1 MNTSLLKRFATEAR
15 TKVKQGVALMM
26 SQWGFDDNGEVKEEP
41 ILLQGGTLF
50 RQQVIEGEHIF
61 YQWQNLHSRI
71 QQEGLQQVY
80 EEVAYTWFNRMI
92 AIKVLSKNGLLEPY
106 LDYTSSEGHPI
117 TGIVEQARRGI
128 FPCMSEA
135 TKRKVIEIIDD
146 HNRDAELLAL
156 LITEVCHNTPI
167 LSQCF
172 GRLNDYTEL
181 LFPRTIAAQ
190 GNLLDMLNDDK
201 CITDED
207 YRQPELIGWLY
218 QFYIAER
225 KDEVFAQFKD
235 KKKASKDDI
244 PAATQIFTPN
254 WIVKYMVQN
263 SLGRIYLDNTPRSR
277 LASQWKY
284 LITPA
289 EGYSPEQHRPE
300 IKDAEELTCIDAACG
315 SGHILVEAF
324 DLLYGIY
331 EEQYASPREACEAI
345 FTHNLVGIDLDTRAK
360 QLAMFAL
367 LMKACS
373 YVPEMADCRVMPRV
387 FDMPDP
393 LSDEVMKELRD
404 SLPHFFLGEKEQ
416 VVKETI
422 EALKVLQIA
431 PELGSIMQLNL
442 SDSTRYA
449 IERALE
455 RPDSNKFPY
464 APQLHLALALTRKY
478 AAVVMNPPYMGRKNM
493 NPTLAKYVEKHYP
506 EGKADLFSSFIIAQA
521 NMTKIGGIY
530 ANITP
535 PSWLF
540 LPSYEALRR
549 NIISH
554 HSIHSLLHLSR
565 GVFGADFGSTACVIQ
580 NLNNH
585 SSVGSYFK
593 LVSRTFQEFKEEHL
607 RVLFENVLKDNTF
620 KFAFSLYTKEIK
632 QILSNPDGDRIYY
645 PNISQQEFS
654 KIPGSPIAYWVSEK
668 MKETFTKNLS
678 LSAVANPCVGLQ
690 TADNDRFLRAWFEV
704 DFHYIGLDLDN
715 AINASQSKKKWFP
728 CNKGGELRKWYGN
741 QLEVIDWENDGKRIK
756 SFAGA
761 VIRNEETYYKETI
774 GWNMV
779 SSKGI
784 AFRYYPKGFIL
795 NNASCSYPC
804 DNLVGALGLLN
815 SKFIS
820 VIADIINPTINL
832 SNGVVGKFP
841 YMVIEKD
848 EYNLLVQQNISI
860 SREDWDAHE
869 TSWDFKENELV
880 RLSRAHGVNK
890 LSEVV
895 ELYKQYWGE
904 KFHRL
909 HANEEELNRQ
919 FIDVYGLQDELT
931 PEIPLDE
938 VTILQQGEISIVD
951 DQLCWNE
958 AIVVKQ
964 LISYAMGVWMGRY
977 RLDKAGLHIAHPA
990 PGAEEIAPYTFR
1002 DVYVEMDDDGIV
1014 PLLPEDAPF
1023 ADNARE
1029 RIIVFLTT
1037 VFGQAQLIDNLNFVE
1052 QTLGK
1057 SLSDYLVKDFWKEH
1071 KSMYKNCP
1079 IYWLFRSKKGA
1090 FQCLTYMHRMDEYS
1104 LERIRQKYLLP
1115 YIEHLSERVKT
1126 LKARDSLNIAETK
1139 QLNKLQKLLEEC
1151 REYHDRFH
1159 QYSQQN
1165 ISFDLDDGV
1174 IKNYA
1179 LMGDV
1184 VAKLK

>member
-1 MNTSLLKRFATEAR
+1 MNTSILKRFATEAR

-26 SQWGFDDNGEVKEEP
+26 SQWGFDDNGKIKEEP
-41 ILLQGGTLF
+41 TLLQGGTLF
-50 RQQVIEGEHIF
+50 RQQVLEGEHIF
-61 YQWQNLHSRI
+61 YQWQNLHSKI

-92 AIKVLSKNGLLEPY
+92 AIKILSKNGLLEPY
-106 LDYTSSEGHPI
+106 LDYTSSEGLPI
-117 TGIVEQARRGI
+117 TSIVEQARRGI

-135 TKRKVIEIIDD
+135 TRRKAIEIIDD

-167 LSQCF
+167 LEQCF

-263 SLGRIYLDNTPRSR
+263 SLGRIYLDNTPQSR
-277 LASQWKY
+277 LALQWKY

-289 EGYSPEQHRPE
+289 EGNSPEQHRLE

-373 YVPEMADCRVMPRV
+373 YVPEMSDCRVMPRV

-393 LSDEVMKELRD
+393 LRKEVMEELHD
-404 SLPHFFLGEKEQ
+404 SLPHFFLGATEQ

-422 EALKVLQIA
+422 EALNVLQHA

-442 SDSTRYA
+442 SASTRYA
-449 IERALE
+449 IEQALE
-455 RPDSNKFPY
+455 RPDSKLFPY
-464 APQLHLALALTRKY
+464 APQLHLLLALTRKY
-478 AAVVMNPPYMGRKNM
+478 AAVVMNPPYMGSKNM
-493 NPTLAKYVEKHYP
+493 NPDLAKYVKKHYP
-506 EGKADLFSSFIIAQA
+506 EGKADLFATFMLISKDMLIENGKYAMI
-521 NMTKIGGIY
+521 NMQ
-530 ANITP
+530 
-535 PSWLF
+535 SWMF
-540 LPSYEALRR
+540 LSSYENLREKIIKEVQIESMLHLGPR
-549 NIISH
+549 TFDELGGEITQNVAFVISH
-554 HSIHSLLHLSR
+554 HAPSLNGMYYR
-565 GVFGADFGSTACVIQ
+565 
-580 NLNNH
+580 
-585 SSVGSYFK
+585 
-593 LVSRTFQEFKEEHL
+593 LVEGKSCTSKAQMFLDTQQL
-607 RVLFENVLKDNTF
+607 
-620 KFAFSLYTKEIK
+620 
-632 QILSNPDGDRIYY
+632 DGIYY

-668 MKETFTKNLS
+668 MKKTFLNPLS
-678 LSAVANPCVGLQ
+678 NVVVTREGLSP
-690 TADNDRFLRAWFEV
+690 ADSERFVRLWYEVSISKKGHKWYPYQKGGTFRKWEGNKEFFVNWEFEGEEIRNNI
-704 DFHYIGLDLDN
+704 DPNTGRIRSHNYNGEYAFKEGFTWN
-715 AINASQSKKKWFP
+715 AI
-728 CNKGGELRKWYGN
+728 
-741 QLEVIDWENDGKRIK
+741 
-756 SFAGA
+756 
-761 VIRNEETYYKETI
+761 
-774 GWNMV
+774 
-779 SSKGI
+779 SSGT
-784 AFRYYPKGFIL
+784 ACFRYVNTGFLFDSAGSMGFVKGETLFYIL
-795 NNASCSYPC
+795 GC
-804 DNLVGALGLLN
+804 LN
-815 SKFIS
+815 SIVARKALALISPTLKFMPGHIS
-820 VIADIINPTINL
+820 RIPFKIDSFHNNNVT
-832 SNGVVGKFP
+832 F
-841 YMVIEKD
+841 
-848 EYNLLVQQNISI
+848 LVQQNISS

-880 RLSRAHGVNK
+880 RLSRTHGANN

-904 KFHRL
+904 KFHQL

-919 FIDVYGLQDELT
+919 FIDIYGLQDELT
-931 PEIPLDE
+931 PEVPLNE

-977 RLDKAGLHIAHPA
+977 RLDKTGLHIAHPA
-990 PGAEEIAPYTFR
+990 PSAEEIAPYTFR
-1002 DVYVEMDDDGIV
+1002 DVNVEMDDDGIV

-1071 KSMYKNCP
+1071 KSIYQNCP

-1115 YIEHLSERVKT
+1115 YIEHLSERVKA

-1165 ISFDLDDGV
+1165 LSFDLDDGV

>member
-15 TKVKQGVALMM
+15 TKVKQGVARMM

-71 QQEGLQQVY
+71 QQEGLQHVY

-128 FPCMSEA
+128 FPYMSEA

-416 VVKETI
+416 VMKETI
-422 EALKVLQIA
+422 EALKVLQLA

-442 SDSTRYA
+442 SASTRYA

-455 RPDSNKFPY
+455 RPDSNTFPY

-506 EGKADLFSSFIIAQA
+506 EGKADLFATFMLISKDMLIENGKYAMINMQSWMFLSYYENLREKIIKEVQIES
-521 NMTKIGGIY
+521 MLHLGPRTFDELGGEIIQNV
-530 ANITP
+530 A
-535 PSWLF
+535 F
-540 LPSYEALRR
+540 V
-549 NIISH
+549 ISH
-554 HSIHSLLHLSR
+554 HAPSFNGMYYRLVDGKSCTSKDQM
-565 GVFGADFGSTACVIQ
+565 F
-580 NLNNH
+580 LNAQQ
-585 SSVGSYFK
+585 
-593 LVSRTFQEFKEEHL
+593 L
-607 RVLFENVLKDNTF
+607 
-620 KFAFSLYTKEIK
+620 
-632 QILSNPDGDRIYY
+632 DGIYY

-668 MKETFTKNLS
+668 TLRCLS
-678 LSAVANPCVGLQ
+678 LSNLSVVAAPYRTIQCGDVP
-690 TADNDRFLRAWFEV
+690 RFVRVWHEV
-704 DFHYIGLDLDN
+704 
-715 AINASQSKKKWFP
+715 
-728 CNKGGELRKWYGN
+728 CNKDIETETSPNYLRNLSAKTWFRFSNGGKARKWYGN
-741 QLEVIDWENDGKRIK
+741 LDSVLLWKGNGKI
-756 SFAGA
+756 
-761 VIRNEETYYKETI
+761 IKETGKAIIPNEDLYLESSI
-774 GWNMV
+774 GYNRIT
-779 SSKGI
+779 SSEITARHYDNGI
-784 AFRYYPKGFIL
+784 LLGDATSMLTPNKNSSFL
-795 NNASCSYPC
+795 
-804 DNLVGALGLLN
+804 LGLLN
-815 SKFIS
+815 SCIS
-820 VIADIINPTINL
+820 DFFMSFFNPTLAAQTGSLANL
-832 SNGVVGKFP
+832 PVAKYSEEISITV
-841 YMVIEKD
+841 
-848 EYNLLVQQNISI
+848 NLNVSI

-909 HANEEELNRQ
+909 HANEEELNRK
-919 FIDVYGLQDELT
+919 FIDIYGLQDELT
-931 PEIPLDE
+931 PEIPLNE
-938 VTILQQGEISIVD
+938 VTILQQGEISIAD

-1002 DVYVEMDDDGIV
+1002 DVNVEMDDDGIV

-1126 LKARDSLNIAETK
+1126 LKARESLNIAETK

-1151 REYHDRFH
+1151 REYHDRLH

>member
-146 HNRDAELLAL
+146 HNREAELLAL

-289 EGYSPEQHRPE
+289 EGYSPEEHRPE
-300 IKDAEELTCIDAACG
+300 IKDAEELTCIDTACG

-393 LSDEVMKELRD
+393 ISDKVMKELRD
-404 SLPHFFLGEKEQ
+404 ILPHFFLGEKEQ

-422 EALKVLQIA
+422 EALKVLQLA

-668 MKETFTKNLS
+668 MREVIASKQAIEQSYSCREGIHTTN
-678 LSAVANPCVGLQ
+678 
-690 TADNDRFLRAWFEV
+690 NDKYVRLWHEV
-704 DFHYIGLDLDN
+704 EYNKLALGCTSYEEIDMKGVWVPY
-715 AINASQSKKKWFP
+715 
-728 CNKGGELRKWYGN
+728 NKGGGFRKWYGLN
-741 QLEVIDWENDGKRIK
+741 VCVLAFNKPYRDEMASLPFHVRPSESLYFQEGGTWSAISSGKY
-756 SFAGA
+756 S
-761 VIRNEETYYKETI
+761 IRYY
-774 GWNMV
+774 
-779 SSKGI
+779 SKGFLFD
-784 AFRYYPKGFIL
+784 AGGQVAVGSNIL
-795 NNASCSYPC
+795 P
-804 DNLVGALGLLN
+804 LLGYLN
-815 SKFIS
+815 SSLFD
-820 VIADIINPTINL
+820 VIAKITMPTINFKCGVIKKLPNL
-832 SNGVVGKFP
+832 SAN
-841 YMVIEKD
+841 D
-848 EYNLLVQQNISI
+848 TTTLVQQNISI
-860 SREDWDAHE
+860 SKEDWDAHE

-880 RLSRAHGVNK
+880 RLSRTHGVNK

-919 FIDVYGLQDELT
+919 FIDIYGLQDELT
-931 PEIPLDE
+931 PEIPLNE

-990 PGAEEIAPYTFR
+990 PGAEETAPYTFR
-1002 DVYVEMDDDGIV
+1002 EVNVEMDDDGIV

-1079 IYWLFRSKKGA
+1079 IYWQFRSKKGA

-1115 YIEHLSERVKT
+1115 YIEHLSERVKA

-1165 ISFDLDDGV
+1165 LSFDLDDGV

>member
-1 MNTSLLKRFATEAR
+1 
-15 TKVKQGVALMM
+15 
-26 SQWGFDDNGEVKEEP
+26 
-41 ILLQGGTLF
+41 
-50 RQQVIEGEHIF
+50 
-61 YQWQNLHSRI
+61 
-71 QQEGLQQVY
+71 
-80 EEVAYTWFNRMI
+80 
-92 AIKVLSKNGLLEPY
+92 
-106 LDYTSSEGHPI
+106 
-117 TGIVEQARRGI
+117 
-128 FPCMSEA
+128 
-135 TKRKVIEIIDD
+135 
-146 HNRDAELLAL
+146 
-156 LITEVCHNTPI
+156 
-167 LSQCF
+167 
-172 GRLNDYTEL
+172 
-181 LFPRTIAAQ
+181 
-190 GNLLDMLNDDK
+190 
-201 CITDED
+201 
-207 YRQPELIGWLY
+207 
-218 QFYIAER
+218 
-225 KDEVFAQFKD
+225 
-235 KKKASKDDI
+235 
-244 PAATQIFTPN
+244 
-254 WIVKYMVQN
+254 
-263 SLGRIYLDNTPRSR
+263 
-277 LASQWKY
+277 
-284 LITPA
+284 
-289 EGYSPEQHRPE
+289 
-300 IKDAEELTCIDAACG
+300 
-315 SGHILVEAF
+315 
-324 DLLYGIY
+324 
-331 EEQYASPREACEAI
+331 
-345 FTHNLVGIDLDTRAK
+345 
-360 QLAMFAL
+360 
-367 LMKACS
+367 
-373 YVPEMADCRVMPRV
+373 
-387 FDMPDP
+387 
-393 LSDEVMKELRD
+393 
-404 SLPHFFLGEKEQ
+404 
-416 VVKETI
+416 
-422 EALKVLQIA
+422 
-431 PELGSIMQLNL
+431 
-442 SDSTRYA
+442 
-449 IERALE
+449 
-455 RPDSNKFPY
+455 
-464 APQLHLALALTRKY
+464 
-478 AAVVMNPPYMGRKNM
+478 
-493 NPTLAKYVEKHYP
+493 
-506 EGKADLFSSFIIAQA
+506 
-521 NMTKIGGIY
+521 
-530 ANITP
+530 
-535 PSWLF
+535 
-540 LPSYEALRR
+540 
-549 NIISH
+549 
-554 HSIHSLLHLSR
+554 
-565 GVFGADFGSTACVIQ
+565 
-580 NLNNH
+580 
-585 SSVGSYFK
+585 
-593 LVSRTFQEFKEEHL
+593 
-607 RVLFENVLKDNTF
+607 
-620 KFAFSLYTKEIK
+620 
-632 QILSNPDGDRIYY
+632 
-645 PNISQQEFS
+645 
-654 KIPGSPIAYWVSEK
+654 
-668 MKETFTKNLS
+668 
-678 LSAVANPCVGLQ
+678 
-690 TADNDRFLRAWFEV
+690 
-704 DFHYIGLDLDN
+704 
-715 AINASQSKKKWFP
+715 
-728 CNKGGELRKWYGN
+728 
-741 QLEVIDWENDGKRIK
+741 
-756 SFAGA
+756 
-761 VIRNEETYYKETI
+761 
-774 GWNMV
+774 
-779 SSKGI
+779 
-784 AFRYYPKGFIL
+784 
-795 NNASCSYPC
+795 
-804 DNLVGALGLLN
+804 
-815 SKFIS
+815 
-820 VIADIINPTINL
+820 
-832 SNGVVGKFP
+832 
-841 YMVIEKD
+841 MVIEKD

>member
-15 TKVKQGVALMM
+15 TKVKQGVARMM

-71 QQEGLQQVY
+71 QQEGLQHVY

-146 HNRDAELLAL
+146 HNREAELLAL

-167 LSQCF
+167 LEQCF

-225 KDEVFAQFKD
+225 KDEVFAQFKEN
-235 KKKASKDDI
+235 KKASKDDI

-422 EALKVLQIA
+422 EALKVLQLA

-455 RPDSNKFPY
+455 RPDSNTFPY

-478 AAVVMNPPYMGRKNM
+478 AAVVMNPPYMRSKNM
-493 NPTLAKYVEKHYP
+493 NPDLAKYVKKHYP
-506 EGKADLFSSFIIAQA
+506 EGKADLFATFMLISKDMLIENGKYAMI
-521 NMTKIGGIY
+521 NMQ
-530 ANITP
+530 
-535 PSWLF
+535 SWMF
-540 LPSYEALRR
+540 LSSYENLREKIIKEVQIESMLHLGPR
-549 NIISH
+549 TFDELGGEITQNVAFVISH
-554 HSIHSLLHLSR
+554 HAPSLNGMYYRLVDGKSCTSKDQM
-565 GVFGADFGSTACVIQ
+565 F
-580 NLNNH
+580 LNAQQ
-585 SSVGSYFK
+585 
-593 LVSRTFQEFKEEHL
+593 L
-607 RVLFENVLKDNTF
+607 
-620 KFAFSLYTKEIK
+620 
-632 QILSNPDGDRIYY
+632 DGIYY

-848 EYNLLVQQNISI
+848 EYNLLVQQNIFI

-895 ELYKQYWGE
+895 ELYKQYWGK

-951 DQLCWNE
+951 YQLCWNE

-1002 DVYVEMDDDGIV
+1002 DVNVEMDDDGIV

-1037 VFGQAQLIDNLNFVE
+1037 VFGQAQLIENLNFVE

-1071 KSMYKNCP
+1071 KSMYQNCP

-1115 YIEHLSERVKT
+1115 YIEHLSERVKA

-1165 ISFDLDDGV
+1165 LSFDLDDGV
-1174 IKNYA
+1174 TKNYA